1 MQRVENMAEVNKFV
15 TVMIIF
21 ISLFSFAM
29 TVDGNQF
36 LSFSNFSSYLLRFIS
51 SHSSKIFYSLFSFQR
66 SWLTVIKILIVKQI
80 YAHFIL
86 NRSVLCWKFCHIHHP
101 VVYVGVI

>member
-36 LSFSNFSSYLLRFIS
+36 LSFSNLLIYFVNNIS
-51 SHSSKIFYSLFSFQR
+51 SDLVILFYYLSSLQQSAIGVLD
-66 SWLTVIKILIVKQI
+66 LLIVPLQCIVMLVFK
-80 YAHFIL
+80 
-86 NRSVLCWKFCHIHHP
+86 
-101 VVYVGVI
+101 